1 MKKSLAN
8 QIAKVWNECHA
19 GNTEETKTTAQVLG
33 DAVEI
38 VPTANNDGTAFYHAE
53 EFADIMR
60 AFRVSGYV
68 VLRAG
73 KLIARL
79 Y

>member
-1 MKKSLAN
+1 MKKSSAK
-8 QIAKVWNECHA
+8 QIAKVWNELHA
-19 GNTEETKTTAQVLG
+19 GNTEDTKTTAQVSE
-33 DAVEI
+33 DSVEI

-60 AFRVSGYV
+60 AFGVSGY
-68 VLRAG
+68 LTIRTG